1 MSIAKHVLTASWL
14 ALLASGACAT
24 VSDVAH
30 SAAAGASAVATKVE
44 HAVKKGVNAGI
55 SGVEHG
61 AKAAG
66 HAVETGAKKIG
77 IPGAGAS
84 APKQ

>member
-1 MSIAKHVLTASWL
+1 MPSAKQLLTGWSL
-14 ALLASGACAT
+14 VLLAGSACAT
-24 VSDVAH
+24 VSEVAQ

-66 HAVETGAKKIG
+66 HGVETAAKKIG

-84 APKQ
+84 SPKP